1 MKISEILGC
10 KQWFHEK
17 SEISSVSILP
27 ISPALKVNSLSSTA
41 SKSYKALAFFSSFLG
56 LLDEAAGALVAFPYK
71 ELEGY
76 NDDDVD
82 ADEEELLVVWL
93 DFK

>member
-1 MKISEILGC
+1 MKKFLS
-10 KQWFHEK
+10 KN
-17 SEISSVSILP
+17 SLP

-56 LLDEAAGALVAFPYK
+56 LLEVADGAFAFPYK

-76 NDDDVD
+76 KDEDEEAD
-82 ADEEELLVVWL
+82 AEELLVVWL
-93 DFK
+93 IKRKKYHC